1 MALIT
6 RRASVTIEPTSAA
19 RVAPIPASLGITAG
33 EALDGG
39 APCFIHTDGKAY
51 MSNATAADASAAVSG
66 WAPQAYAAGQP
77 VTLFPAGVLFEYG
90 TGLTPGA
97 ILYVGATKGRLD
109 GAATTG
115 DSVGVARCV
124 SATHIRTTR
133 AN

>member
-6 RRASVTIEPTSAA
+6 RNSSVTIEPTSAA

-39 APCFIHTDGKAY
+39 APCYIHSDGKAY
-51 MSNATAADASAAVSG
+51 MSNGTADNAAAAVSG
-66 WAPQAYAAGQP
+66 WCPQAVAIGQP

-90 TGLTPGA
+90 TDLTPGA

-109 GAATTG
+109 AAATTG
-115 DSVGVARCV
+115 DATGVARCV